1 VGAPLAHRTRLSRR
15 AFLSGA
21 LLALGGG
28 ALASAR
34 VLAPVGSGDW
44 DDPLTWS
51 AGTVPG
57 PDTVAVVDRRVL
69 LSRSAQVGGVRI
81 TKAGSLVLQAD
92 REITLT
98 STGSVVVD
106 GSLMMRPE
114 GGRHELLFS
123 GILESAFRGGTDG
136 TPDTDIGLWVQGT
149 GVLDAR
155 GGARRAWSRLSSPVE
170 AGAVAI
176 ELADDPQQWRPG
188 DELVL
193 VPTGGGHGA
202 GGGYDS
208 AKIRAVDGR
217 RVQLDRPLS
226 WAHAA
231 TLVPGADVLGGEVL
245 NLTRDVVIRGTATGR
260 AHVLVQSAGRQ
271 VLKGVRLDHLGPSA
285 QVGAEA
291 AAAGAAVPVVGR
303 YGLHLHHCGD
313 AARGSSVEQV
323 VVTRCGN
330 HAFVAHESPG
340 VTFRDCIA
348 HDTVLS
354 QYWWDAQGVTDKTDD
369 VTYTHCVASL
379 ARSAPGIA
387 PGTPHLS
394 RRIAGFDLLR
404 GRGNRALHCVAV
416 GNTAG
421 LESAGFAWQEDAEGV
436 WETRGCSSHDN
447 SQHGSFV
454 WQNTHEP
461 HVIDSMSVFHNGGF
475 GFVHGAY
482 SNSYSYVRCASY
494 ANGLGAVLRQA
505 NGAQSGPAQEW
516 RDCVLDAAGRSAH
529 VVLSGPHEFPP
540 TSPVV
545 FRRCRL
551 RGAGVSALGQYQAA
565 DLRSWTAVDLV
576 DCDIDGVDVRATA
589 TYEASRWRIQR
600 ANTAFELVPVPG
612 HLGPR
617 GTLVERPI
625 QPFAT

>member
-1 VGAPLAHRTRLSRR
+1 VGAPLARTSSLTRR
-15 AFLSGA
+15 AFLSGTLVA
-21 LLALGGG
+21 VGAG

-34 VLAPVGSGDW
+34 LLDPSASGDW
-44 DDPLTWS
+44 DDRSTWAAGRVPS
-51 AGTVPG
+51 A
-57 PDTVAVVDRRVL
+57 DEVAVVDREVR
-69 LSRSAQVGGVRI
+69 LSRSAQVGGVHI
-81 TKAGSLVLQAD
+81 TGSGSLVLQPD

-98 STGSVVVD
+98 STGSVVVE
-106 GSLMMRPE
+106 GRLVMRPDRV
-114 GGRHELLFS
+114 RHELLFADVV
-123 GILESAFRGGTDG
+123 ESNFRGGMDG
-136 TPDTDIGLWVQGT
+136 TPATDVGLWVQGT

-155 GGARRAWSRLSSPVE
+155 GGARRAWSRLATPAA
-170 AGAVAI
+170 AGAVSL
-176 ELADDPQQWRPG
+176 ELTDSPDEWRPG

-193 VPTGGGHGA
+193 VPTGGRHG
-202 GGGYDS
+202 GGEGYDS
-208 AKIRAVDGR
+208 ATVRAVEGR
-217 RVQLDRPLS
+217 RVHLDRPLIRS
-226 WAHAA
+226 HAS
-231 TLVPGADVLGGEVL
+231 TQVPGVGLLGGEVL

-291 AAAGAAVPVVGR
+291 AAAGAAVPVIGR

-313 AARGSSVEQV
+313 AARGLSVEQV

-340 VTFRDCIA
+340 VTFRECIA

-354 QYWWDAQGVTDKTDD
+354 QFWWDAQGVSDKTDD
-369 VTYTHCVASL
+369 VTYSHCVASL

-387 PGTPHLS
+387 SGTPHLN

-404 GRGNRALHCVAV
+404 GDGNRALDCVAV
-416 GNTAG
+416 GNAAG

-447 SQHGSFV
+447 VEHGSFV

-461 HVIDSMSVFHNGGF
+461 HVIESMAVFHNGGF

-482 SNSYSYVRCASY
+482 SNNYAYVRCASY
-494 ANGLGAVLRQA
+494 DNALGAVLRQA
-505 NGAQSGPAQEW
+505 NGAQSGPPQEW
-516 RDCVLDAAGRSAH
+516 RDCVLDAAGRSEH

-545 FRRCRL
+545 FRRCTL
-551 RGAGVSALGQYQAA
+551 RGGEVSALGQYQAA

-576 DCDIDGVDVRATA
+576 DCDVQGLDVRATN

-600 ANTAFELVPVPG
+600 ESIAVELVPVAG
-612 HLGPR
+612 HVGPR

-625 QPFAT
+625 PPFAT